1 MKDELRN
8 KLKLKQIEF
17 VIQSEL
23 YSDSLKE
30 VTDDIYNES
39 KKAENEA
46 SIVSIFD
53 LELFGFIKD
62 TFGLKYKPEKEVKIG
77 TIRHVSK
84 GRIDSKIG
92 ALVIE
97 FKHTSKLK
105 TVEHKTIASNQLID
119 YLNGLNQKK

>member
-62 TFGLKYKPEKEVKIG
+62 TFGTLNISLKKRLK
-77 TIRHVSK
+77 
-84 GRIDSKIG
+84 
-92 ALVIE
+92 LV
-97 FKHTSKLK
+97 
-105 TVEHKTIASNQLID
+105 Q
-119 YLNGLNQKK
+119 